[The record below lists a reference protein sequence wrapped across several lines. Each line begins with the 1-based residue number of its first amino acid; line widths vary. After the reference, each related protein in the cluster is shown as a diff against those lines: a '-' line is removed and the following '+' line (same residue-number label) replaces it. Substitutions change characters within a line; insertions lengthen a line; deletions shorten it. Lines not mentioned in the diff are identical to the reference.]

1 MSDAVVPNRKSCSM
15 LDLLSYI
22 MTKASQPYGT
32 TIRNCDQLDG

>member
-22 MTKASQPYGT
+22 MTQASQ